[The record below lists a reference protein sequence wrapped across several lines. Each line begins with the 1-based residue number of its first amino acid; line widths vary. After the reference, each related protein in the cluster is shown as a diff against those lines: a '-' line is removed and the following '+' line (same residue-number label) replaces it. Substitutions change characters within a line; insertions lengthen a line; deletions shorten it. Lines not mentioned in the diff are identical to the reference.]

1 MKHYAIVL
9 GVSEYNCAKDLPA
22 CANDAK
28 LMTDFLRATGKY
40 ELLELPHNVTKH
52 EAIEKIE
59 AFLPSGETDEGT
71 GEVLFYFSG
80 HGCQDDE
87 MHYILSDTKREQ
99 INSTALNNSEI
110 DEVVRRAK
118 PHLFVKIIDACQ
130 SGLAYIKGI
139 DEEFLEGLSHSAK
152 GFESCIF
159 LSSSKKSQFSY
170 AGSVY
175 SHFTKAIVDAVT
187 NSAPA
192 IVKFIDVQNYL
203 ADVFKKDENGQTPYF
218 STQCDGTEI
227 FCEKN
232 TTLKCFLESLEQ
244 KEQETPIP
252 ESAEKVAKIQSFLNR
267 CREEAD
273 VREIMD
279 QVRSVMESM
288 ELRTDWI
295 KQFYDFSF
303 DKVSGHGISSYY
315 EEASIAKILHS
326 KLDSENL
333 FVKIEYE
340 SVRTENPYGS
350 ILSPYTYRERPSGFQ
365 PVAPGL
371 PCILSYSLRARNANL
386 PDYDIPFIFIY
397 SPTYFYAFTS
407 TQQFVRKGWK
417 EYDEER
423 STKYTYRKITYGD
436 FSKEVWESALK
447 KWLTES
453 EEYIE
458 KTLLEYG
465 QE

>member
-1 MKHYAIVL
+1 MKYYAIVL
-9 GVSEYNCAKDLPA
+9 GVSEYNCAKNLPA

-59 AFLPSGETDEGT
+59 AFLPNGEMDEGT

-80 HGCQDDE
+80 HGYQDDE
-87 MHYILSDTKREQ
+87 MHYILSDTRKEQ

-110 DEVVRRAK
+110 DEVVRRAQ

-139 DEEFLEGLSHSAK
+139 DEEFLEGLSRSAK

-159 LSSSKKSQFSY
+159 LSSSKKSQSSY
-170 AGSVY
+170 AGSDY
-175 SHFTKAIVDAVT
+175 SRFTKAIVDAVA
-187 NSAPA
+187 NSVPVV
-192 IVKFIDVQNYL
+192 VKFIDVQNYL

-227 FCEKN
+227 FCDKSE
-232 TTLKCFLESLEQ
+232 TLKYFLESLER

-252 ESAEKVAKIQSFLNR
+252 ESAEKVAKIQSFLSR

-279 QVRSVMESM
+279 QIKDIMAKIGLHTE
-288 ELRTDWI
+288 WI

-303 DKVSGHGISSYY
+303 NKVSGHGISSYY
-315 EEASIAKILHS
+315 EETSIAKILHS
-326 KLDSENL
+326 KIDSENL

-350 ILSPYTYRERPSGFQ
+350 IISPYTYRERPSGFQ

-371 PCILSYSLRARNANL
+371 PCILNYSLRAKDASL

-397 SPTYFYAFTS
+397 SPTYFYVFTS
-407 TQQFVRKGWK
+407 TQQYVRKGWK
-417 EYDEER
+417 EYEEAG
-423 STKYTYRKITYGD
+423 STKYTYRKFLYAD
-436 FSKEVWESALK
+436 FSKEIWESALRE
-447 KWLTES
+447 WLTGS

-465 QE
+465 KE